1 MTAFAF
7 ILGVAPLIFAHGAY
21 SNARNT
27 MGVALVGG
35 MLVATLAG
43 IFLYPA
49 LYYLVGRLF
58 NLERKREQHKDE
70 PL

>member
-1 MTAFAF
+1 
-7 ILGVAPLIFAHGAY
+7 
-21 SNARNT
+21 